1 MKFTTITCTVVKRV
15 QRERSQSI
23 RIANVYGYIEND
35 DGKLQHVKFKDC
47 WLPFEWYTKRNIRR
61 QLSFKE
67 VTPEEVQIY
76 NPITKQAEVHIKRFK
91 FNVPDWLVESED
103 NPNGN
108 LKQEYT
114 SKQTKMDLFNDDNPL
129 TIIEEQSADYTQSS
143 DERALDMRGL
153 QTQMFDSPIN
163 LSQEIEEEFDQFSY
177 GVN

>member
-1 MKFTTITCTVVKRV
+1 M
-15 QRERSQSI
+15 
-23 RIANVYGYIEND
+23 
-35 DGKLQHVKFKDC
+35 
-47 WLPFEWYTKRNIRR
+47 
-61 QLSFKE
+61 
-67 VTPEEVQIY
+67 
-76 NPITKQAEVHIKRFK
+76 
-91 FNVPDWLVESED
+91 PDWLVESED

>member
-23 RIANVYGYIEND
+23 RIAKVFGYVYDEVTGSSQY
-35 DGKLQHVKFKDC
+35 VKFKDC

-61 QLSFKE
+61 QLTFKE
-67 VTPEEVQIY
+67 TTPEEVQVY
-76 NPITKQAEVHIKRFK
+76 NPVTKQPEVHIKRFK
-91 FNVPDWLVESED
+91 FQVPEWLS
-103 NPNGN
+103 GN
-108 LKQEYT
+108 LKRE
-114 SKQTKMDLFNDDNPL
+114 SVSPQTEIEFTNDENPL

-163 LSQEIEEEFDQFSY
+163 ISQEIEDEFDSLSY
-177 GVN
+177 GIS